1 MYCTPLFLPGL
12 CLSPSLP
19 TLYLFIYLFKAVI
32 IIVVVITLSSSSST
46 SSPSCGFFLFP
57 PVIKIFL
64 SQSTAC
70 GGEFL
75 LWFSCKVMY
84 VMCFWRVFCSFC
96 SSRSDLA
103 VLTHIS
109 PMGLVYKTPSKCV
122 VQGPYFST
130 FGLEKEYV
138 IATVVLHLLF
148 QLNLV
153 SSFKMQMQWA
163 PFCS

>member
-1 MYCTPLFLPGL
+1 MFRVQTGGSWPGTADHCSKIVWALVSGWRAIVLYTTFFSWVVFVSLSPHPLFV
-12 CLSPSLP
+12 
-19 TLYLFIYLFKAVI
+19 YLFIYLKLLVLLWLLLHYHHRRQHHHPL
-32 IIVVVITLSSSSST
+32 V
-46 SSPSCGFFLFP
+46 GFFLFP

-75 LWFSCKVMY
+75 LWFSCKEMY

-122 VQGPYFST
+122 V
-130 FGLEKEYV
+130 
-138 IATVVLHLLF
+138 
-148 QLNLV
+148 
-153 SSFKMQMQWA
+153 
-163 PFCS
+163 